1 MAAYA
6 VLSSLPFLWCVVELH
21 INNGHRRML
30 MSLELPHLSS
40 WGSSLFGLR
49 LCLTFLVKSPLYPFH
64 LWLPKAHVEAPT
76 CASIIL
82 AGVILK
88 LGTYGLFRVG
98 ELFLDKLYFLTPYVV
113 AMGV

>member
-21 INNGHRRML
+21 INNGHRR
-30 MSLELPHLSS
+30 
-40 WGSSLFGLR
+40 SSLFGLR